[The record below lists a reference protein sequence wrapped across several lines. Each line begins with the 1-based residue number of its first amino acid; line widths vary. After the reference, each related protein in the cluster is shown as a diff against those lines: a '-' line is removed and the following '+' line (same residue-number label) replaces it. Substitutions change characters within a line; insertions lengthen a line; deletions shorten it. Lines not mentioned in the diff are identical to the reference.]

1 MKHANIAGVKWVSDR
16 QMATIVDQRSRD
28 VLNISGKR
36 FMRNRADGKYA
47 ALDADACPGIVELA
61 LIAPEPKP
69 KPKGA
74 RGARKKRTRS
84 R

>member
-1 MKHANIAGVKWVSDR
+1 VKHANIVGVKWVSDR

-28 VLNISGKR
+28 VLKISGKR

-61 LIAPEPKP
+61 LIAPEPRAKL
-69 KPKGA
+69 KGA